1 MKKVFYAL
9 EDLDKRCYEEFYL
22 SEDLLM
28 EHAAQELS
36 KQIRKR
42 LKKGKKILYI
52 CGSGNNGADGIA
64 SARILHKDY
73 EVALF
78 MPLSQKSQMAKLQL
92 KRAKALGIKLLTHL
106 EEADCYVDC
115 LFGSGFK
122 KQMSEE
128 ISFLI
133 HTLNQKIGIKIACD
147 IPSGIDADGY
157 IQNEAFN
164 ADVTVS
170 MGALKEAL
178 YSDIAKEY
186 VGTIKVA
193 NLGVSR
199 QVYETNSDV
208 FVLEKEDLKLPVRAK
223 KNTHKGEFGHTCIL
237 SGEKSGASILS
248 ATAAFNLGSGLVS
261 IIAKEIE
268 NIPPFLIKSHHL
280 PHNVSVVV
288 AGMGLGEIE
297 NELLYEYLLSHPK
310 PLVIDADLFYQEV
323 ILEILEKKKNI
334 VLTPHPKEFCAL
346 LKLTNLAQISVNE
359 LQNHRMRYVK
369 MFAKKYP
376 HITLLLKGANTL
388 ITHKEKVYIN
398 PLGDTRLSKG
408 GSGDVLAGFIGSLI
422 AQGYTNLEASIH
434 ASLAHVLSVKKMK
447 IASYALNPLDIC
459 EGIKWLQKK

>member
-1 MKKVFYAL
+1 
-9 EDLDKRCYEEFYL
+9 
-22 SEDLLM
+22 
-28 EHAAQELS
+28 
-36 KQIRKR
+36 
-42 LKKGKKILYI
+42 
-52 CGSGNNGADGIA
+52 
-64 SARILHKDY
+64 
-73 EVALF
+73 
-78 MPLSQKSQMAKLQL
+78 
-92 KRAKALGIKLLTHL
+92 
-106 EEADCYVDC
+106 
-115 LFGSGFK
+115 
-122 KQMSEE
+122 
-128 ISFLI
+128 
-133 HTLNQKIGIKIACD
+133 
-147 IPSGIDADGY
+147 
-157 IQNEAFN
+157 
-164 ADVTVS
+164 
-170 MGALKEAL
+170 
-178 YSDIAKEY
+178 
-186 VGTIKVA
+186 
-193 NLGVSR
+193 
-199 QVYETNSDV
+199 
-208 FVLEKEDLKLPVRAK
+208 
-223 KNTHKGEFGHTCIL
+223 
-237 SGEKSGASILS
+237 
-248 ATAAFNLGSGLVS
+248 VS

-268 NIPPFLIKSHHL
+268 NIPPFLIKTHHL
-280 PHNVSVVV
+280 PHNASVVV

-297 NELLYEYLLSHPK
+297 SELLYEYLLSHSK

-447 IASYALNPLDIC
+447 LASYALNPLDIC